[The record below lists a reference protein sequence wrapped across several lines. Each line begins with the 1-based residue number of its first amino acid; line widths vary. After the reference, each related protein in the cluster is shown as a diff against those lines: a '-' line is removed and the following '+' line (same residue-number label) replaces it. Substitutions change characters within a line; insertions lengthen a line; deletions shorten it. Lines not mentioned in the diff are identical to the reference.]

1 MATATRKV
9 QVPSSRGGTRAV
21 SETAAVE
28 FLIYRANSGD
38 YHWELVDDSDERLVQ
53 SGSFTSQ
60 VEAER
65 GALHVYEGIRSAP
78 FAPRVTDAPPTAAV

>member
-9 QVPSSRGGTRAV
+9 QAPSSRGTRVV

-38 YHWELVDDSDERLVQ
+38 HHWELVDDRGGRLVQ

-78 FAPRVTDAPPTAAV
+78 FEPRVGDPPPTAAV